1 MDIQPAPTSIHFR
14 SLQQRDLSEVYEL
27 EKLCQTYPWP
37 RWWFRKT
44 LRGGA
49 SGWLLEKD
57 SRIIGFGI
65 LRVDKTRA
73 HILNMCVAPEY
84 RHRGLGRRIMLQLLV
99 VARKQ
104 HARQA
109 WLEVRA
115 TNHTAILLYRKLGF
129 HMQSIRK
136 HYYLKRSGRENA
148 IVMARKL

>member
-1 MDIQPAPTSIHFR
+1 MLNCSRQRPRQIGSPHCPGSYSFGHQTQRFGQPGRHP
-14 SLQQRDLSEVYEL
+14 
-27 EKLCQTYPWP
+27 
-37 RWWFRKT
+37 
-44 LRGGA
+44 
-49 SGWLLEKD
+49 
-57 SRIIGFGI
+57 
-65 LRVDKTRA
+65 
-73 HILNMCVAPEY
+73 
-84 RHRGLGRRIMLQLLV
+84 HRGLGRRIMLQLLV

-129 HMQSIRK
+129 HMQGIRK